1 MIAEALNVSAI
12 LRNFS
17 HQTFYTYWFFKRL
30 LKRMCESTDVKRREL
45 RMNATE
51 CVAESFVR
59 PSGLQ
64 IEFRKCL

>member
-1 MIAEALNVSAI
+1 
-12 LRNFS
+12 
-17 HQTFYTYWFFKRL
+17 
-30 LKRMCESTDVKRREL
+30 MCESTDVKRREL

>member
-1 MIAEALNVSAI
+1 
-12 LRNFS
+12 
-17 HQTFYTYWFFKRL
+17 
-30 LKRMCESTDVKRREL
+30 MCESTNVKRREL

-51 CVAESFVR
+51 CVAESFAR